1 MFCRKCGKEFDGKFC
16 PNCGEP
22 AILANEAE
30 QTAPIL
36 NGVNLNGE
44 AIEAPKKEPFYSQT
58 WFIVLMMFCCCFPVG
73 LFLMWKYNKF
83 NKPVRIIITI
93 FFAICFIVG
102 ITNSTNTSNKD
113 IDIDIVTAIESSLSS
128 SAEATTKSF
137 PAETESTIEE
147 TETTVADNT
156 PVEYKSALKKAQIY
170 SEMMYMS
177 KQGIYNQLTSEYGD
191 KFSTEAAQYAVD
203 NMVADWNANAL
214 EKAKVYSNTMYM
226 SKAGIYDQL
235 VSEYGELFTEEEAQY
250 AVDNIDADWK
260 ANALEKAKTYQNSM
274 SMSPAAI
281 HDQLT
286 SEYGE
291 KFTQEEADYAID
303 NLN

>member
-44 AIEAPKKEPFYSQT
+44 AIEIPKKEPFYSQT

-113 IDIDIVTAIESSLSS
+113 IDIVTTAESSLSS
-128 SAEATTKSF
+128 SVEATTQSF

-147 TETTVADNT
+147 TETTVADDT
-156 PVEYKSALKKAQIY
+156 PAEYKSALKKAQIY
-170 SEMMYMS
+170 SEM
-177 KQGIYNQLTSEYGD
+177 
-191 KFSTEAAQYAVD
+191 
-203 NMVADWNANAL
+203 
-214 EKAKVYSNTMYM
+214 MYM

-250 AVDNIDADWK
+250 AIDNIDADWK
-260 ANALEKAKTYQNSM
+260 ANALEKAKTYQNTM

-303 NLN
+303 KLN